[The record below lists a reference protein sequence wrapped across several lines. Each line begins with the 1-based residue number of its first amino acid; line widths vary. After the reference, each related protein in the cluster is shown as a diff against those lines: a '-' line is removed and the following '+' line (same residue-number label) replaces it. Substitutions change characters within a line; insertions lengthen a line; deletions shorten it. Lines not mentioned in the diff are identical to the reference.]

1 MKINSKNKRCFSSV
15 CTISHNNHSVKVTPQ
30 ERLGAFLRLNYTY
43 SGGNST
49 SPHTRAHMCGC
60 PGNTHLIPHRIV
72 GSLLSACLLYVLA
85 AGHLHDGVETT
96 PHELT
101 SFEDMH
107 TDLEVC
113 GLVGKLLTLATS
125 LLTTGSTPGNQK
137 Q

>member
-1 MKINSKNKRCFSSV
+1 
-15 CTISHNNHSVKVTPQ
+15 
-30 ERLGAFLRLNYTY
+30 
-43 SGGNST
+43 
-49 SPHTRAHMCGC
+49 MCGC
-60 PGNTHLIPHRIV
+60 LGNTHLIPHRIV

-96 PHELT
+96 PHEFT